1 MTFNNKS
8 SSRRHGWIR
17 AAAIASLGVAALAA
31 TGAAQAGGN
40 VFWSVGVAAPGV
52 QLGVA
57 NAPQIYAQPAPVYVQ
72 PAPVYYQPAPVYVQ
86 PAPVYV
92 QPAPVYY
99 RPARVVV
106 PAPVYYRPWAGY
118 RSVAY
123 VQPGY
128 GYRQGPRHGHE
139 YENDRGNGNGNGK
152 VNGYAYGPVNGNG
165 YTPSNNVGV
174 GYGR

>member
-1 MTFNNKS
+1 MTFNNKP

-86 PAPVYV
+86 PAPVY
-92 QPAPVYY
+92 Y

-106 PAPVYYRPWAGY
+106 PAPVYYRPGHGY
-118 RSVAY
+118 RH
-123 VQPGY
+123 
-128 GYRQGPRHGHE
+128 GPRQVHG
-139 YENDRGNGNGNGK
+139 K
-152 VNGYAYGPVNGNG
+152 GYAYGPVNGNG
-165 YTPSNNVGV
+165 YATSTFPGV
-174 GYGR
+174 GYGP

>member
-1 MTFNNKS
+1 MTFNNKP

-86 PAPVYV
+86 PAPVYYGLRHV

-106 PAPVYYRPWAGY
+106 PAPVYYRPGHGY
-118 RSVAY
+118 RPAAY
-123 VQPGY
+123 FNRAMATAKVP
-128 GYRQGPRHGHE
+128 HG
-139 YENDRGNGNGNGK
+139 K
-152 VNGYAYGPVNGNG
+152 GYAYGPVNGNG
-165 YTPSNNVGV
+165 YVTSTFPGV
-174 GYGR
+174 GYGP

>member
-1 MTFNNKS
+1 MAGFALPPS
-8 SSRRHGWIR
+8 HHW
-17 AAAIASLGVAALAA
+17 ASAALAA

-57 NAPQIYAQPAPVYVQ
+57 NAPQIYAQ

-128 GYRQGPRHGHE
+128 GPRHGREHGRE
-139 YENDRGNGNGNGK
+139 YVNG
-152 VNGYAYGPVNGNG
+152 NGYAYGPVNGNG

>member
-1 MTFNNKS
+1 MTFNNKP

-106 PAPVYYRPWAGY
+106 PAPVYYRPGHGY
-118 RSVAY
+118 RPAAY
-123 VQPGY
+123 VQPGH
-128 GYRQGPRHGHE
+128 GYRQGPR
-139 YENDRGNGNGNGK
+139 
-152 VNGYAYGPVNGNG
+152 NGNG
-165 YTPSNNVGV
+165 YVASTFPGV
-174 GYGR
+174 GYGP

>member
-1 MTFNNKS
+1 MTFNNKP

-17 AAAIASLGVAALAA
+17 AAAIASLGLAALAA

-57 NAPQIYAQPAPVYVQ
+57 NAPQIYAQPAPVYYQ
-72 PAPVYYQPAPVYVQ
+72 PAPVYYQPAPIYVQ
-86 PAPVYV
+86 PAPVYYRPAPVYV

-106 PAPVYYRPWAGY
+106 PAPVYYRPGHGY
-118 RSVAY
+118 RHG
-123 VQPGY
+123 P
-128 GYRQGPRHGHE
+128 RQGHG
-139 YENDRGNGNGNGK
+139 K
-152 VNGYAYGPVNGNG
+152 GYAYGPVNGNG
-165 YTPSNNVGV
+165 YVASTFPGV
-174 GYGR
+174 GYGP